1 MGNNSSPENA
11 LETNLQP
18 DHSALEDPSAL
29 DDQPVSDD
37 LSESEDLSALDELAS
52 LENPDVYYRSLL
64 KNCQDETLSH
74 YLYQNREDET
84 KMKSFFQS
92 PDWSSFSVVL
102 SDADHGF
109 ASCCEHFRDL
119 CQKIENLQKEG
130 PEKVE
135 SDHADDEENELT
147 ADEYYE
153 KISKIPAGSFE
164 HRVSMVIQIVLL
176 ILAFFALFIIDTKT
190 KTDPTVMKYLY
201 IGLTAYFGIC
211 LLFTVASWRGGSYE
225 GDRQKS
231 MEQWVQMQNRKKEQ
245 AKINARNEFNSKL
258 RNLEKQRWDTY
269 SRMQEAENAYLHG
282 SRSKATSVREAASGS
297 ASLSGKSCANC
308 GGNMSFDPRKK
319 LLICP
324 FCGNTRT
331 LTDTTDA
338 YTLKDLDT
346 ALSNEQYNKAS
357 TIVVELRKKDPE
369 NPGLLA
375 RNFCCSLRARSV
387 YEALSSKRK
396 LPGEL
401 QRVLD
406 WNGWEQFNEAPSTKA
421 RAFSNHCRSFCERSM
436 LLLGVKP
443 KKKSTGEEQ
452 SAYVPETEPI
462 WIFLL
467 KMAAVAL
474 AFIGVIAAFLYF
486 AVNDEYALYKI
497 TCCLAV
503 LAGIFVYIILP
514 LKTKYQDMFGFQTA
528 PKNIS
533 GLSGNDAWEE
543 KKRKIAKAEKKK
555 EENALDELL
564 ELIGKMEKELNEPND

>member
-18 DHSALEDPSAL
+18 DPSAL
-29 DDQPVSDD
+29 DDPAKLD
-37 LSESEDLSALDELAS
+37 DLSALDELAS

-84 KMKSFFQS
+84 KMESFFQS

-102 SDADHGF
+102 SDDDHGF
-109 ASCCEHFRDL
+109 ASCCEHFREL
-119 CQKIENLQKEG
+119 CRKIETLQKEG

-135 SDHADDEENELT
+135 SDHADDEEKELT

-231 MEQWVQMQNRKKEQ
+231 MKQWVQMQNRKKEQ

-269 SRMQEAENAYLHG
+269 TRMQEAENAYLHG

-443 KKKSTGEEQ
+443 RKKRTGEEH

-533 GLSGNDAWEE
+533 GLSGNDSWEE

-555 EENALDELL
+555 EEKAMDELL
-564 ELIGKMEKELNEPND
+564 ELIGKMEKELNEQSESAAQAEGND

>member
-18 DHSALEDPSAL
+18 DPSAL
-29 DDQPVSDD
+29 DDPAKLD
-37 LSESEDLSALDELAS
+37 DLSALDELAS

-109 ASCCEHFRDL
+109 ASCCEYFRDL

-135 SDHADDEENELT
+135 SDHADDEDNELT

-269 SRMQEAENAYLHG
+269 TRMQEAENAYLHG

-297 ASLSGKSCANC
+297 ASLSGKTCANC

-443 KKKSTGEEQ
+443 RKKSTGEEH

-555 EENALDELL
+555 EEKALDELL
-564 ELIGKMEKELNEPND
+564 ELIGKMEKELNEQSESAAQAEGND

>member
-1 MGNNSSPENA
+1 MGNNTSPENA
-11 LETNLQP
+11 LEPKLQP
-18 DHSALEDPSAL
+18 ELSAL
-29 DDQPVSDD
+29 DE
-37 LSESEDLSALDELAS
+37 LAALASPDELAS
-52 LENPDVYYRSLL
+52 LENPEFYYRALL

-84 KMKSFFQS
+84 KMESFFQN

-102 SDADHGF
+102 SDEDHGF

-201 IGLTAYFGIC
+201 IGLTAYSVIALIC
-211 LLFTVASWRGGSYE
+211 TLSSWRGSFY
-225 GDRQKS
+225 DSQRQKS
-231 MEQWVQMQNRKKEQ
+231 MEQWVKMQNRKKEQ
-245 AKINARNEFNSKL
+245 ATIDARNEFNSKL

-269 SRMQEAENAYLHG
+269 ARMQEAENAFLHG
-282 SRSKATSVREAASGS
+282 SRSKATSVRQSTSGS
-297 ASLSGKSCANC
+297 ALLSGKTCANC
-308 GGNMSFDPRKK
+308 GGNLSFDPRKK

-331 LTDTTDA
+331 LTDTTAA
-338 YTLKDLDT
+338 YTLQDLDT

-369 NPGLLA
+369 NPGLLT
-375 RNFCCSLRARSV
+375 RYCCCSLRARSV

-406 WNGWEQFNEAPSTKA
+406 WNGWEQFNEVSSTNA

-443 KKKSTGEEQ
+443 RKKSTGEEH

-564 ELIGKMEKELNEPND
+564 ELIGKMEKELNEQSESAAQAEGND